1 MLFLAVYLI
10 LQRLTRL
17 EGRNRRSNDLNGFA
31 GARIA
36 GGTRRTLA
44 LFKGTETEELHPVT
58 GGDRVTDAV
67 QHRIQNICCLL
78 LGQLIRFCNLLY

>member
-1 MLFLAVYLI
+1 MFLAVHLI
-10 LQRLTRL
+10 LQCLARL
-17 EGRNRRSNDLNGFA
+17 ESRYGRGSDLNSLA

-44 LFKGTETEELHPVT
+44 LFKGAETEELHLVT

-78 LGQLIRFCNLLY
+78 LGQLIRFCDLLY